1 MKPRRQHKFGKTTLR
16 SNDMNSD
23 RKPLVS
29 IIMPVRNEAPF
40 ITRSL
45 GAVLGQTYPSDRL
58 EVIIADGMSTDN
70 SRETI
75 EALAANAKFPIH
87 IVDNP
92 KLIAPSGLN
101 RALKKA
107 TGDIIIR
114 IDGHC
119 EIENTYVEN
128 CVDLLVSGKADGV
141 GGPIQTL
148 GETFLSRAI
157 SLAMSSTFG
166 VGNSAFRTIDDREM
180 YTDTV
185 AFPGYT
191 RNIIERAG
199 AFDEE
204 LVRNQ
209 DDEYNYRI
217 RELGGKILLSPN
229 IRSLYFSRSTFRS
242 LWRQYFQYGYWK
254 IRVLQLHPRQMSYRQ
269 FVPFGFVTSLLLLG
283 VLSLFWSL
291 AAWLLIVLVLTY
303 LLFNFV
309 AAMFAA
315 KDRPAMAAAVS
326 LSFLI
331 LHFSYGLG
339 SMFGLITFSNRWHR
353 DPAEPGQLNR
363 KPDLEL

>member
-1 MKPRRQHKFGKTTLR
+1 MALHNEDSVQKPF
-16 SNDMNSD
+16 
-23 RKPLVS
+23 VS
-29 IIMPVRNEAPF
+29 VIMPVRNEAPF

-45 GAVLGQTYPSDRL
+45 GAVLRQTYPSDRL
-58 EVIIADGMSTDN
+58 EVVVADGMSTDN
-70 SRETI
+70 TREII
-75 EALAANAKFPIH
+75 ETLAANAEFPIH

-101 RALKKA
+101 HAFKKA

-128 CVDLLVSGKADGV
+128 CVDLLISGKADGV
-141 GGPIQTL
+141 GGPIQTI
-148 GETFLSRAI
+148 GETFRSRAI
-157 SLAMSSTFG
+157 AIAMSSNFG
-166 VGNSAFRTIDDREM
+166 VGGSAFRTIDDREM

-191 RNIIERAG
+191 RKIIELAG

-217 RELGGKILLSPN
+217 RELGGKILLSPT

-254 IRVLQLHPRQMSYRQ
+254 VRVLQLHPRQMSYRQ
-269 FVPFGFVTSLLLLG
+269 FVPFVFISSLLLFGILT
-283 VLSLFWSL
+283 LFWPFGG
-291 AAWLLIVLVLTY
+291 WLLTMVALMY
-303 LLFNFV
+303 LSVNII
-309 AAMFAA
+309 AAMRAA
-315 KDRPAMAAAVS
+315 KARPAMAAAV
-326 LSFLI
+326 LFSFLI

-339 SMFGLITFSNRWHR
+339 SLFGLIAFRNRWGY
-353 DPAEPGQLNR
+353 DPAGPGAFNR
-363 KPDLEL
+363 KSDLEL